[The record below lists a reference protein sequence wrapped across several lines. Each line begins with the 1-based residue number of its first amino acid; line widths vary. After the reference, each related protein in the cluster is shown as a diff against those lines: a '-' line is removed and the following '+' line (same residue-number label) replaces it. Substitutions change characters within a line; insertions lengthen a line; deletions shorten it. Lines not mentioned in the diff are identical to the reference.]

1 MDEQTGPVVECAIQS
16 QASLSFLMPRPLGT
30 TMKFLKENSNWYI
43 FHELEE
49 DKGKVS
55 DILQDLRLSVQ

>member
-1 MDEQTGPVVECAIQS
+1 MDEQTGPVVERVIQS
-16 QASLSFLMPRPLGT
+16 QAILSFLVPRSLGA

-49 DKGKVS
+49 GKGKVS